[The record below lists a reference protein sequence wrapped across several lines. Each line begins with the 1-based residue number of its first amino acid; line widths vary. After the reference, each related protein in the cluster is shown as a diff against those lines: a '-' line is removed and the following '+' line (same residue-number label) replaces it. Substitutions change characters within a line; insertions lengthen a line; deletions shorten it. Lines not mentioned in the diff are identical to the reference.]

1 MAFPSYYQLIKIIIM
16 EKKLTLK
23 DCTKENFEKSWK
35 VLEDAKRAYEEK
47 EEELS
52 DWWRDSGYADSVYVE
67 MEKILEGYS
76 NAITEA
82 RKNII
87 PYVGLKCSIKG
98 YTDSYACVIT
108 KVITPNK
115 VEVMHLKYD
124 TIDFYGCKYHIY
136 DEADGRI
143 KVYSR
148 RKNGGWYT
156 FGESLK
162 DYPCRL
168 ILNSTHH
175 YIDPSF

>member
-1 MAFPSYYQLIKIIIM
+1 M

-23 DCTKENFEKSWK
+23 DCTKENFDKSWK
-35 VLEDAKRAYEEK
+35 VLEDAQRAYEEK
-47 EEELS
+47 DAELGEK
-52 DWWRDSGYADSVYVE
+52 WHDSGYAHDVYLDNQ
-67 MEKILEGYS
+67 KILEGYS
-76 NAITEA
+76 DAITKA
-82 RKNII
+82 RKNLI
-87 PYVGLKCSIKG
+87 PYVGLKCSIQA

-115 VEVMHLKYD
+115 VEVTHLEYD
-124 TIDFYGCKYHIY
+124 TIDFYGCQYKIY
-136 DEADGRI
+136 DKVNKRMPTE
-143 KVYSR
+143 VYSK

-162 DYPCRL
+162 DHPCRL